1 MERFLRTLTLILTSM
16 TSFTCLKD
24 GHEEEEGADEDHED
38 KVEEEDK
45 YRNNRFTST
54 IFLHIYYEFY

>member
-1 MERFLRTLTLILTSM
+1 LTLILTSM